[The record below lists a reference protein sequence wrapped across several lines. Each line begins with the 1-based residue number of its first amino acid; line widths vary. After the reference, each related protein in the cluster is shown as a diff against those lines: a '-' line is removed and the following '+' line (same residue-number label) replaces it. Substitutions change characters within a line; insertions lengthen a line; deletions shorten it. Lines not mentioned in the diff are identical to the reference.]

1 MKTPM
6 MVELEG
12 LDPARDLRA
21 PGRADDPALQTILGT
36 DRATVKVRRAPRPVL
51 VAGAAAAAVVAVAVG
66 VTLTSSLGSPPAY
79 ASWTP
84 APADLSEAAA
94 TQAAEPC
101 GTAAHEITDGPDG
114 PEVTEVPVRPV
125 LTEVR
130 GEYAYVVLAGDDAVT
145 ECFVTTPAD
154 GEQDVVT
161 SDAVLAADPAEPGP
175 RDVTTLQAGTASW
188 SESSTGDGALTSAFG
203 RVGDDVA
210 AIELTLDSG
219 EVVRA
224 SVDDGW
230 WAAWAPGASSLPS
243 AADVT
248 FTDGSTAQV
257 DVGAESP

>member
-6 MVELEG
+6 MAELEG

-21 PGRADDPALQTILGT
+21 PGRADDPALQAILGT
-36 DRATVKVRRAPRPVL
+36 ERSAVKIRRAPRPAL
-51 VAGAAAAAVVAVAVG
+51 VASAAAAAVVAVAVG

-84 APADLSEAAA
+84 EPADLSRAAA

-101 GTAAHEITDGPDG
+101 GTSAHEITDGPDG
-114 PEVTEVPVRPV
+114 PAVTEVPVRPV

-130 GEYAYVVLAGDDAVT
+130 GEYTYVVLAGDDAVT

-154 GEQDVVT
+154 GAQDVVT
-161 SDAVLAADPAEPGP
+161 SDAVVAAGPAAPGA

-203 RVGDDVA
+203 RAGAEVES
-210 AIELTLDSG
+210 IELTTDDG
-219 EVVRA
+219 QVVRA
-224 SVDDGW
+224 SLDDGW
-230 WAAWAPGASSLPS
+230 WAAWAPGASSLPPT
-243 AADVT
+243 ADVT

-257 DVGAESP
+257 EIDTGD

>member
-188 SESSTGDGALTSAFG
+188 SEGDTGDGALTSAYG
-203 RVGDDVA
+203 RAGADVA
-210 AIELTLDSG
+210 SVSLVTTAG
-219 EVVRA
+219 ERVEATVQ
-224 SVDDGW
+224 DGW
-230 WAAWAPGASSLPS
+230 WAVWAPGEASLRTTAELTFSDG
-243 AADVT
+243 ATAEVT
-248 FTDGSTAQV
+248 VAR
-257 DVGAESP
+257 